1 MTQSQFSS
9 LSASTS
15 LSKLYGNFSF
25 LSRVPGSP
33 HLLQWNVEQ
42 EGNIAAFLIG
52 NYPYST
58 VIDGEVNVTIVRED
72 NVKWIITYREYHDAY
87 T

>member
-1 MTQSQFSS
+1 MTRSHLSS

-25 LSRVPGSP
+25 PSRVPGSP

-42 EGNIAAFLIG
+42 EGNIVAFLIG

-58 VIDGEVNVTIVRED
+58 VIDSVVNVTIDREA
-72 NVKWIITYREYHDAY
+72 NVKWIVTYREYQDAY